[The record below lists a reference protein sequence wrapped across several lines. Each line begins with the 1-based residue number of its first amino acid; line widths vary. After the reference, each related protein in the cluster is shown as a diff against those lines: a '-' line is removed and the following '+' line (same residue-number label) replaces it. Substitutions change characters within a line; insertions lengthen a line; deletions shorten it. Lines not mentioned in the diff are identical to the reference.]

1 MSPAGPNTVS
11 LDQLVA
17 LNDEIA
23 ALVRSG
29 VPLEPTLA
37 EMGRDS
43 GGALGQLGPVLAA
56 HMQSGVSL
64 PDALR
69 AEEGRF
75 PPVYRT
81 IVEAGLRAG
90 RLSAALEAM
99 SDFAR
104 ELAELRRQIG
114 AALVYPLIVFVIA
127 YGLFLVLTID
137 LIERFRDAY
146 ETFHLPLHGPLTLL
160 IWIAKQVETWWW
172 APPAVVAGLIV
183 WWLSTGGAHLLSFAG
198 PARPLAWLPGLGK
211 IGRYFQCA
219 NFARLLALLVEHQ
232 VPFPEGLRL
241 SADAT
246 CDRALRHAVG
256 SMAAFIEQG
265 GTSSPRGTAATEFP
279 PFLDW
284 ILWQAARG
292 ENPVRL
298 LRHAAEIYRRRA
310 VNLTNWIK
318 LTFPMLV
325 ALVIGGGITLF
336 YALALFAP
344 LTTFLKD
351 LLIE

>member
-1 MSPAGPNTVS
+1 MSGSGPNTVS
-11 LDQLVA
+11 LEQLIA

-23 ALVRSG
+23 ALVRAG

-37 EMGRDS
+37 EMGKDS
-43 GGALGQLGPVLAA
+43 GDALGTIGTVLVT
-56 HMQSGVSL
+56 HMQRGASL
-64 PDALR
+64 ADALR

-75 PPVYRT
+75 PHVYRT

-90 RLSAALEAM
+90 RLPAALEAM

-114 AALVYPLIVFVIA
+114 LALVYPLIVFGIA
-127 YGLFLVLTID
+127 YGLFLVLTVD
-137 LIERFRDAY
+137 LIERFREAY
-146 ETFHLPLHGPLTLL
+146 ETFRLPLHGSLALL

-172 APPAVVAGLIV
+172 APPAAVAGLIV
-183 WWLSTGGAHLLSFAG
+183 WWISTGGAHLLSFAG

-211 IGRYFQCA
+211 IGRYFQFA
-219 NFARLLALLVEHQ
+219 NFARLLALLVEHA
-232 VPFPEGLRL
+232 VPLPEGMRL

-246 CDRALRHAVG
+246 CDRALRHAAG

-265 GTSSPRGTAATEFP
+265 GTSSPSGTPATEFP

-298 LRHAAEIYRRRA
+298 LRHAADIYRRRA
-310 VNLTNWIK
+310 VNLMNWFK
-318 LTFPMLV
+318 LTFPMLA
-325 ALVIGGGITLF
+325 ALILGGGITLF
-336 YALALFAP
+336 YALALFGP